1 MDSRK
6 DLIFSL
12 GVIAL
17 GIAVIAVAWSWPEP
31 LIRDAV
37 GPRAFPYGLGLLF
50 VGGGAFVA
58 WQRLRNMHAAA
69 GYQVPDEG
77 GEEEDGVPASGLRAM
92 SIIGL
97 CVIYALILNPVGF
110 VVATPP
116 LIALCLI
123 AMKERKPVTVIV
135 TALSF
140 TIITYLLIHT
150 VLGGRLP
157 EGVLQ
162 GLLPR

>member
-6 DLIFSL
+6 DLLLSL

-17 GIAVIAVAWSWPEP
+17 GIAVIAIAYSWPEP
-31 LIRDAV
+31 RIRDAV

-50 VGGGAFVA
+50 VLGGAFVA
-58 WQRLRNMHAAA
+58 WQRLRNMYAAA
-69 GYQVPDEG
+69 GYVVPDEG

-92 SIIGL
+92 AMIGL
-97 CVIYALILNPVGF
+97 CAVYTYLFNDIGFIILTPIY
-110 VVATPP
+110 
-116 LIALCLI
+116 IALSLI
-123 AMKERKPVTVIV
+123 VMKERSPVLVVV
-135 TALSF
+135 TSLAF
-140 TIITYLLIHT
+140 TAITYLLIHT

-162 GLLPR
+162 GMLPF